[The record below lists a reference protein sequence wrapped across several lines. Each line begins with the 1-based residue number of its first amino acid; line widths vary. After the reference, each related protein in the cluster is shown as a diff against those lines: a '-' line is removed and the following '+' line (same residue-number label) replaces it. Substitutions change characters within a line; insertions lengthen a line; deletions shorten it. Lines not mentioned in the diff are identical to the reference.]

1 MTKTKITLTKYYT
14 SFTLTF
20 DDYDEAY
27 NFMWT
32 ALYNADSEITATV
45 ELVKDGEKQD
55 ESNSD
60 D

>member
-1 MTKTKITLTKYYT
+1 MTKTKITLTKNYT

-32 ALYNADSEITATV
+32 ALYNADSHITATV
-45 ELVKDGEKQD
+45 ELVKDEEKTD

>member
-1 MTKTKITLTKYYT
+1 MTKTKITLTKNYT

-32 ALYNADSEITATV
+32 ALYNAESQITATV
-45 ELVKDGEKQD
+45 EVVKDEEK
-55 ESNSD
+55 ETETSEE
-60 D
+60 